1 MLILGMTVNAGRLQ
15 RYSFQQNWFTCYLA
29 CSPRWFFCH
38 RQCTKVGA
46 IAFPLINSFV
56 DDVSWYCQYKV
67 RCFKSLQMAWHI
79 PAIAATDSLL
89 APEYLPLWYKM
100 LAVVNPDC

>member
-46 IAFPLINSFV
+46 IAFPL
-56 DDVSWYCQYKV
+56 
-67 RCFKSLQMAWHI
+67 
-79 PAIAATDSLL
+79 
-89 APEYLPLWYKM
+89 
-100 LAVVNPDC
+100 